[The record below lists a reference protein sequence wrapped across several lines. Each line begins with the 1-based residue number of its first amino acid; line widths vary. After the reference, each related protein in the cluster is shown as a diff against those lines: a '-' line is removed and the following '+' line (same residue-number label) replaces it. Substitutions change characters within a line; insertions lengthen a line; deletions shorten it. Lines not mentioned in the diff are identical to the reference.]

1 MGQCCLSKQKTA
13 YEILASLEYRRV
25 LFRSV
30 LGEWLRENGSGGQ
43 VPPVSVANGRPQV
56 GRGPAP
62 GTTAARQSLYSRTSL
77 GAQLNGSSESLGNY
91 FPRLP
96 RTAPARPTPAGPGF
110 PRARA
115 KVKRV
120 Q

>member
-77 GAQLNGSSESLGNY
+77 GAQLNGSRSEE
-91 FPRLP
+91 R
-96 RTAPARPTPAGPGF
+96 
-110 PRARA
+110 
-115 KVKRV
+115 RV
-120 Q
+120 GKEGRSRWSPYH